1 MIVSIIIGVLR
12 SCARVFTARQLSCED
27 SVFSRVCRSS
37 CQQGGGSSVQGPGSP
52 PTPMCKTPTLA
63 QTVRKCAVCIWL
75 KCLLVTVRNSSCRNV
90 MFSQVSVIL
99 STGDMHGEGRH
110 TWQRG
115 GHAWWRGA
123 CMAKGGGHAWWRRGM
138 HVREFAWQ
146 GACVAGGC
154 AWQGGM
160 CGRRDSHCSGPYAS
174 YWNALLLPNAF
185 GYDTLCMLSVSQCET
200 RGSSACDS
208 ENHDKD

>member
-1 MIVSIIIGVLR
+1 MSVVLSTGRGVL
-12 SCARVFTARQLSCED
+12 CT
-27 SVFSRVCRSS
+27 
-37 CQQGGGSSVQGPGSP
+37 GPRP
-52 PTPMCKTPTLA
+52 PMCKTPTLA

-99 STGDMHGEGRH
+99 STG
-110 TWQRG
+110 
-115 GHAWWRGA
+115 GHAWWREACMAKGGTCMVKGA
-123 CMAKGGGHAWWRRGM
+123 CMAKGGHAWQRGGHAWWRRGM
-138 HVREFAWQ
+138 HGREFAWQ

-160 CGRRDSHCSGPYAS
+160 CGRRDGHCSGRYAS

-185 GYDTLCMLSVSQCET
+185 GYDTLCMLSVSQWNP
-200 RGSSACDS
+200 R
-208 ENHDKD
+208 